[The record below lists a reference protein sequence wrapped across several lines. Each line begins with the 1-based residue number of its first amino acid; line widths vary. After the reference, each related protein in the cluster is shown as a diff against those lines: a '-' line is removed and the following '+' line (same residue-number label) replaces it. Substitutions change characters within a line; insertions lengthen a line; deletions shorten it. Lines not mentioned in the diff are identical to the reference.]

1 MGSSSAMSSVEAMV
15 ILTTLLQLAR
25 FAAGSMG
32 PRFSS
37 RRLLIPVVRLLR
49 VINHNSVI
57 YTLGLMRPPSSS
69 SSDQTTWND
78 LFQVWAVL
86 IVTMQDSVHIGRP
99 YGTQRMTLID
109 LLSSLWSANL
119 LREQTRLRLQ
129 VPLWLIWSVHA
140 SRVIC
145 YYVCN
150 HRTAKAFCDKI
161 KVVND
166 YMAAPQRA
174 LDDGACPRTMRGY
187 RYIVAGEESMLHDD
201 ASSSGSA
208 KTANRPPHDDD
219 HHEELVTVEMVWE
232 QQQAAAAHDD
242 GDRLLDSDSR
252 FKDVCL
258 SFALYKLQRRRFF
271 NFPIAEAA
279 HPATRRLVSGAIL
292 EEEGPEPDGGG
303 YDRALRVTEAELS
316 FLHDFFY
323 SNRAVVFSAGFPCVR
338 LLLSLLM
345 TVAASYLFH
354 AVSDDVITAAIPTRG
369 VVVTHCVIGVV
380 VCRELMEV
388 GVYALSQWTKVAI
401 VCHYVRGR
409 GQAQVARMLFSVMS
423 RGRWDQRIRQYNLLM
438 MPGIEW
444 PMVGLLVPRRWDV
457 RAWIPRRVKLES
469 QVKDVLFK
477 SLKDLM
483 RVPLPSPPE
492 LVQAANNQLL
502 SDYFRNAFGDR
513 GSSSPLLVDQDP
525 AGELEGDSHRIL
537 VWHIATSLCQINLL
551 LLLEEEDK
559 ATGGRGD
566 LYSLP
571 AAATMPPHYVAAACL
586 SNYCAYLVTQKLVPD
601 NGLVA
606 EEVLEDVRDE
616 AHAAL
621 RGCSTIRE
629 ARDKL
634 LPPAAPANNA
644 ADGTKTIVG
653 MGARLSETLL
663 SAYGGDGRLW
673 ERLAR
678 FWAGFLLHLSAST
691 RAAKHE
697 IHLQGRGE
705 LTTHLWVLL
714 SHAGFLGRTSHGHQL
729 LDPVDL
735 DDAS

>member
-1 MGSSSAMSSVEAMV
+1 MV

-37 RRLLIPVVRLLR
+37 RRLLIPGVRLLQ
-49 VINHNSVI
+49 VMNHNSVT

-69 SSDQTTWND
+69 SDDDQTWND

-99 YGTQRMTLID
+99 YRTQRMTLID

-119 LREQTRLRLQ
+119 LREQTRLRLK

-140 SRVIC
+140 SRIVC
-145 YYVCN
+145 YYVSS
-150 HRTAKAFCDKI
+150 HRAAKASCDKI
-161 KVVND
+161 KLVSD
-166 YMAAPQRA
+166 YMTASH
-174 LDDGACPRTMRGY
+174 DDDDACPRTMRGY
-187 RYIVAGEESMLHDD
+187 RYIVTGEESILDDHD
-201 ASSSGSA
+201 
-208 KTANRPPHDDD
+208 ANARPPHD
-219 HHEELVTVEMVWE
+219 HEELVTVEKVWE
-232 QQQAAAAHDD
+232 QQAH
-242 GDRLLDSDSR
+242 DRLLGSAADGDSR

-271 NFPIAEAA
+271 NFPIAEAT

-292 EEEGPEPDGGG
+292 EEGPDGG

-316 FLHDFFY
+316 FLHDFLY
-323 SNRAVVFSAGFPCVR
+323 SNRDWVFSAGFPWVR

-354 AVSDDVITAAIPTRG
+354 AVGDITAAIPRRG
-369 VVVTHCVIGVV
+369 VFVTHCVIAVV

-401 VCHYVRGR
+401 VCHHLRRLLVEK
-409 GQAQVARMLFSVMS
+409 VARIVFSIIS
-423 RGRWDQRIRQYNLLM
+423 TGRWDQRIRQYNLLM
-438 MPGIEW
+438 MPGNRVAGGW
-444 PMVGLLVPRRWDV
+444 PVGPERCDI
-457 RAWIPRRVKLES
+457 RASIPRRAKLDSEA
-469 QVKDVLFK
+469 V
-477 SLKDLM
+477 
-483 RVPLPSPPE
+483 
-492 LVQAANNQLL
+492 NNRLL
-502 SDYFRNAFGDR
+502 SDYFRNAFAAGGDQ
-513 GSSSPLLVDQDP
+513 GSSLLVEDP
-525 AGELEGDSHRIL
+525 AGELDGESHKIL
-537 VWHIATSLCQINLL
+537 VWHIATGLCQIK
-551 LLLEEEDK
+551 LLLEDK
-559 ATGGRGD
+559 AGAGD
-566 LYSLP
+566 LYALP
-571 AAATMPPHYVAAACL
+571 ATPPHYAAVACL

-606 EEVLEDVRDE
+606 EEVFDDVREE
-616 AHAAL
+616 AYTAL
-621 RGCSTIRE
+621 RGCSTVREIRD
-629 ARDKL
+629 RL
-634 LPPAAPANNA
+634 VPAAA
-644 ADGTKTIVG
+644 AAAHGGAAASTTTIVG
-653 MGARLSETLL
+653 MGAQLSEKLL
-663 SAYGGDGRLW
+663 LAYGCRDDHLW

-714 SHAGFLGRTSHGHQL
+714 SHAGFLGKTSHGQQL

-735 DDAS
+735 DDA

>member
-1 MGSSSAMSSVEAMV
+1 MASSSAMSSVEAMV

-37 RRLLIPVVRLLR
+37 RRLLIPGVRLLQ
-49 VINHNSVI
+49 VMNHNSVT

-69 SSDQTTWND
+69 SDDDQTWND

-99 YGTQRMTLID
+99 YRTQRMNLID

-119 LREQTRLRLQ
+119 LREQTRLRLK

-140 SRVIC
+140 SRIVC
-145 YYVCN
+145 YYVCS
-150 HRTAKAFCDKI
+150 HRAAKASCDKI
-161 KVVND
+161 KLVSD
-166 YMAAPQRA
+166 YMAASH
-174 LDDGACPRTMRGY
+174 DDDDACPRTMRGY
-187 RYIVAGEESMLHDD
+187 RYIVTGEESILDDHD
-201 ASSSGSA
+201 
-208 KTANRPPHDDD
+208 ANARPPRD
-219 HHEELVTVEMVWE
+219 HEELVTVEKVWE
-232 QQQAAAAHDD
+232 QQAY
-242 GDRLLDSDSR
+242 DRLLGSAADGDSR

-271 NFPIAEAA
+271 NFPIAEAT

-292 EEEGPEPDGGG
+292 EEGPDGG

-316 FLHDFFY
+316 FLHDFLY
-323 SNRAVVFSAGFPCVR
+323 SNRAWVFSAGFPWVR

-354 AVSDDVITAAIPTRG
+354 AVGDITAAIPRRG
-369 VVVTHCVIGVV
+369 VFVTHCVIAVV

-401 VCHYVRGR
+401 VCHHVRLRAR
-409 GQAQVARMLFSVMS
+409 GGGCRRILPIRRLRRLLVEKVARIVFSIIS

-444 PMVGLLVPRRWDV
+444 PAVGPLVPRRCDI
-457 RAWIPRRVKLES
+457 RASIPRRAKLDSEVK
-469 QVKDVLFK
+469 KVLFR
-477 SLKDLM
+477 SLKDLVG
-483 RVPLPSPPE
+483 VPPPPE
-492 LVQAANNQLL
+492 ANNSAQRLQAVNNRLL
-502 SDYFRNAFGDR
+502 SDYFRNAFAAGGDQ
-513 GSSSPLLVDQDP
+513 GSSLLVEDP
-525 AGELEGDSHRIL
+525 AGELDGESHKIL
-537 VWHIATSLCQINLL
+537 VWHIATGLCQIK
-551 LLLEEEDK
+551 LLLEDK
-559 ATGGRGD
+559 AGAGD
-566 LYSLP
+566 LYALP
-571 AAATMPPHYVAAACL
+571 ATPPHYAAVACL

-606 EEVLEDVRDE
+606 EEVFDDVREE
-616 AHAAL
+616 AYTAL
-621 RGCSTIRE
+621 RGCSTVREIRD
-629 ARDKL
+629 RD
-634 LPPAAPANNA
+634 
-644 ADGTKTIVG
+644 DH
-653 MGARLSETLL
+653 
-663 SAYGGDGRLW
+663 LW

-714 SHAGFLGRTSHGHQL
+714 SHAGFLGKTSHGQQL

-735 DDAS
+735 DDA